1 MKGIFNGFDYAC
13 EKISEDGV
21 LKTAGYNSLK
31 RMVTECKVAFENKY
45 ASVGSLDGVKYLLD
59 EIEELYALID
69 SGLLCVDIGIRDLVE
84 KHLFHDLMSYVK
96 KLEEIYK
103 EDFAEER

>member
-1 MKGIFNGFDYAC
+1 MKDIFATFNYAC
-13 EKISEDGV
+13 EKISENGV
-21 LKTAGYNSLK
+21 MKTAAYTSLK

-45 ASVGSLDGVKYLLD
+45 GSVGSLDGVKYLLD